1 MLLDNLHFGH
11 QASSSAVCV
20 TKVVVLWVAVWPR
33 VPSWEMGAAIHG
45 YMPTMPPYTIHHTA
59 ASAAAA
65 HCFQTPELQTI
76 HRFQH
81 SVLNYIFNVEALY
94 RRIQRPMALR
104 IVCSSTSHTDWL
116 RRGKSGDDRRAAA
129 AQRPGL
135 MDHRL
140 IKIFRRIKNIWTCLL
155 FTTGW
160 LMTSIIIIIFCI
172 GYRFTWWWSY
182 LVGRW

>member
-1 MLLDNLHFGH
+1 MVSRQLKCWH
-11 QASSSAVCV
+11 
-20 TKVVVLWVAVWPR
+20 KV
-33 VPSWEMGAAIHG
+33 
-45 YMPTMPPYTIHHTA
+45 
-59 ASAAAA
+59 
-65 HCFQTPELQTI
+65 
-76 HRFQH
+76 HRFLKPPFPYDNCVGVPTYWGLTPDLH
-81 SVLNYIFNVEALY
+81 SVFNRVLNVKALVGAFNQKKALLRAVSVIVHH
-94 RRIQRPMALR
+94 RRW

-182 LVGRW
+182 LVERW

>member
-1 MLLDNLHFGH
+1 MATARRPPLGRNGH
-11 QASSSAVCV
+11 QSLLYHNSPTRVAGGNDSMLNRTLNWDAITKIRFLKPPSLLTIVSGRLRDCTSS
-20 TKVVVLWVAVWPR
+20 PMDR
-33 VPSWEMGAAIHG
+33 M
-45 YMPTMPPYTIHHTA
+45 
-59 ASAAAA
+59 
-65 HCFQTPELQTI
+65 Q
-76 HRFQH
+76 
-81 SVLNYIFNVEALY
+81 LY
-94 RRIQRPMALR
+94 
-104 IVCSSTSHTDWL
+104 VSHWL
-116 RRGKSGDDRRAAA
+116 VKGGKSGDDRRAAA

-182 LVGRW
+182 LVERW